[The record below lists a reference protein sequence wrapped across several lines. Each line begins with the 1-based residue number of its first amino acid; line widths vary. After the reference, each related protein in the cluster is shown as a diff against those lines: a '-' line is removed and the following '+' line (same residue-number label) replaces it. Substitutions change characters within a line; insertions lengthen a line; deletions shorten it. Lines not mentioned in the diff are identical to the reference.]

1 MRPPKQRK
9 QFIARCYLHLLWHF
23 CNGLHCVLSLRR
35 WVFLLVVVLPFDLVT
50 AKMSSLSFVLVRRFL
65 CIVLLV
71 DMVNYPMKLNDI
83 VYKKFSSYS
92 VINPV
97 IYGFFNENFKR
108 EFLLLKH
115 MVKYWMNEYDWN
127 IARIAKTIQ
136 GQQCHKNHKLLY
148 SAVNIKRSE
157 GHLFQSVTRSYIELP
172 FL

>member
-115 MVKYWMNEYDWN
+115 MVKY
-127 IARIAKTIQ
+127 
-136 GQQCHKNHKLLY
+136 
-148 SAVNIKRSE
+148 
-157 GHLFQSVTRSYIELP
+157 
-172 FL
+172 

>member
-1 MRPPKQRK
+1 
-9 QFIARCYLHLLWHF
+9 
-23 CNGLHCVLSLRR
+23 
-35 WVFLLVVVLPFDLVT
+35 
-50 AKMSSLSFVLVRRFL
+50 MSSLSFVLVRRFL

-115 MVKYWMNEYDWN
+115 MVKY
-127 IARIAKTIQ
+127 
-136 GQQCHKNHKLLY
+136 
-148 SAVNIKRSE
+148 
-157 GHLFQSVTRSYIELP
+157 
-172 FL
+172 

>member
-1 MRPPKQRK
+1 MVSILFRV
-9 QFIARCYLHLLWHF
+9 FVGEFFSLCCSSALW
-23 CNGLHCVLSLRR
+23 LSRVVE
-35 WVFLLVVVLPFDLVT
+35 VFFVVV
-50 AKMSSLSFVLVRRFL
+50 FVPTRRFL
-65 CIVLLV
+65 PSVLLV
-71 DMVNYPMKLNDI
+71 DMVNYPIKLISCVKNI
-83 VYKKFSSYS
+83 LLFS